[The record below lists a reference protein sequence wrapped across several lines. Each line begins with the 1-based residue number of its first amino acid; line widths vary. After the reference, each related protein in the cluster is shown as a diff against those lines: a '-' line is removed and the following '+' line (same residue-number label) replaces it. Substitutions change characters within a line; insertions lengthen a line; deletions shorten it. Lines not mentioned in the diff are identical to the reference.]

1 MASVNVFEVISLVV
15 IIRCSLWTQAIFSV
29 SDPHSEIVLVAKVE
43 KVLMGN
49 IGSGTEPYIKNP
61 DSNKVVVIF
70 L

>member
-1 MASVNVFEVISLVV
+1 MTSVNVFKVASLVV
-15 IIRCSLWTQAIFSV
+15 ITHCSLWTQAVFSV

-49 IGSGTEPYIKNP
+49 IGSGAEPYIKNP
-61 DSNKVVVIF
+61 DPNKVMIIF

>member
-1 MASVNVFEVISLVV
+1 MVV
-15 IIRCSLWTQAIFSV
+15 TYCFLWAQAIFSV

-49 IGSGTEPYIKNP
+49 IGSGAEPYIKNP
-61 DSNKVVVIF
+61 DSNKVKIIF

>member
-1 MASVNVFEVISLVV
+1 MVV
-15 IIRCSLWTQAIFSV
+15 TYCFFWSQAIFSV

-49 IGSGTEPYIKNP
+49 IGSGAEPYIKNP
-61 DSNKVVVIF
+61 DSNKVKIIF